1 LIIFVQNAPIIWYSK
16 KQNTVESSTFGSEL
30 VALRVARD
38 LISALRIK
46 LRLFGVPLKGPANV
60 LCDNL
65 GVVKNTSIPES
76 TLTKKHNSINYHIVR
91 ESAAMGMLRVGKEDT
106 ETNLADVLTKILS
119 QPRREKLLGAFVYL
133 RQEKEDNEIE
143 RINH

>member
-1 LIIFVQNAPIIWYSK
+1 
-16 KQNTVESSTFGSEL
+16 
-30 VALRVARD
+30 VARY
-38 LISALRIK
+38 LISALRTK

-76 TLTKKHNSINYHIVR
+76 TLTKKHNSINYHTIVR
-91 ESAAMGMLRVGKEDT
+91 EAAAMGMLRVGKEDT
-106 ETNLADVLTKILS
+106 ETNLADLLTKILS

-133 RQEKEDNEIE
+133 KQEKESNEIE